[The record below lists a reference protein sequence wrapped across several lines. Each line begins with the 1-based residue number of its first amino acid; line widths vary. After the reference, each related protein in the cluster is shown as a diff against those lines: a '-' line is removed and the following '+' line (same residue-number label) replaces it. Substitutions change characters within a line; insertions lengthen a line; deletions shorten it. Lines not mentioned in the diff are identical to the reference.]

1 MKSMIVGACLVS
13 VFSLSYWQSKVP
25 DKETLK
31 KDSVVMKDIFEPLV
45 TDAVNNE
52 ETPDWAGLKSTLT
65 TKYDAAF
72 AERFTCKA
80 KIYYYYDRD
89 WPEFSAALVYYTNTY
104 EDHNNA
110 KLLNKNANMI
120 LKFSTDAKQLQEAL
134 GWSKQAVAKE
144 PSNADYK
151 QTYAALNSK
160 LSGK

>member
-1 MKSMIVGACLVS
+1 MKSMIIGACLLG
-13 VFSLSYWQSKVP
+13 VFSVSYGQSKVP

-31 KDSVVMKDIFEPLV
+31 KDSIVMKDIFEPLV

-80 KIYYYYDRD
+80 KIHYYYYRD
-89 WPEFSAALVYYTNTY
+89 WPEFNAALVYYTNTY

-110 KLLNKNANMI
+110 RLLNKNAKMI
-120 LKFSTDAKQLQEAL
+120 LKFSTDVKQLQEAL
-134 GWSKQAVAKE
+134 NWSKQAVAKE

-151 QTYAALNSK
+151 QTYVALSSK
-160 LSGK
+160 IARK